1 MAYLVDTHTLL
12 WHFNG
17 DSQMSH
23 IAMSI
28 LKDNKEK
35 KCISIVSLWEIA
47 IKIGV
52 GKLRLEF
59 DFADIKQMLSRSN
72 IFLLDVNVEHTQ
84 TIIQLPLHHRD
95 PFDRMIIAQ
104 AITENLT
111 IISKDKN
118 FSLYPI
124 KLLW

>member
-1 MAYLVDTHTLL
+1 MAYLIDTHTLL

-17 DSQMSH
+17 DKQMSNS
-23 IAMSI
+23 AMEI
-28 LKDNKEK
+28 LKDNRQEK
-35 KCISIVSLWEIA
+35 YTSIASVWEIA
-47 IKIGV
+47 IKISI
-52 GKLRLEF
+52 GKLLLEF
-59 DFADIKQMLSRSN
+59 SFDEIEVKLAGSN
-72 IFLLDVNVEHTQ
+72 ISLLHISVEHTQ
-84 TIIQLPLHHRD
+84 KIISLPLHHRD

-104 AITENLT
+104 SITENLT